1 MLNNNYFQYYPI
13 KSPIHNL
20 NSTAKII
27 IFILSF
33 ISLFMYQKMFLVV
46 LLAITGIQL
55 LLSNVPIKYY
65 FKIIYIF
72 RYLFIIIVLICAA
85 LNIELTTL
93 LLLIIKIIVL
103 IEMIML
109 ITYTTS
115 PIEIANGIENIL
127 KPFNILFIKTG
138 KLTLKIMLT
147 IKSIPIMLATTDK
160 VINSQASR
168 GFDYYYKTII
178 GKIIIMLKSFP
189 SIINIT
195 KIQVGLVKQNM
206 LLKIYN
212 GDKIRTNLNN
222 NKLGLLDITI
232 ILVYILNFLF
242 NIIGDI

>member
-1 MLNNNYFQYYPI
+1 
-13 KSPIHNL
+13 
-20 NSTAKII
+20 
-27 IFILSF
+27 
-33 ISLFMYQKMFLVV
+33 
-46 LLAITGIQL
+46 
-55 LLSNVPIKYY
+55 
-65 FKIIYIF
+65 
-72 RYLFIIIVLICAA
+72 
-85 LNIELTTL
+85 
-93 LLLIIKIIVL
+93 
-103 IEMIML
+103 ML

-222 NKLGLLDITI
+222 NKLGNITI